1 MPLII
6 CLIKYILIIF
16 FIFRTP
22 IKAGR
27 VICEVGGKVYWEEVN
42 PWLKRFAANLPF
54 EAIAVNTEILQKLND
69 EEERLKE
76 ANTNPVKSMRIKFG
90 ISWLGRIIPKSSL
103 YCNEK
108 IGLSV
113 ENLIT
118 VY

>member
-1 MPLII
+1 MLLII
-6 CLIKYILIIF
+6 CLIKYILIILYIF

-54 EAIAVNTEILQKLND
+54 EAIAVNTEILQKLNE

-76 ANTNPVKSMRIKFG
+76 ANTNPVKYMHIKFG
-90 ISWLGRIIPKSSL
+90 ISWHGRIIRD
-103 YCNEK
+103 
-108 IGLSV
+108 
-113 ENLIT
+113 
-118 VY
+118 